1 MNDAAL
7 APDVSA
13 ALERGLQA
21 QSLDTAF

>member
-21 QSLDTAF
+21 QS

>member
-21 QSLDTAF
+21 QSLDT

>member
-21 QSLDTAF
+21 QSLDTA

>member
-21 QSLDTAF
+21 QSLD

>member
-21 QSLDTAF
+21 QSL

>member
-21 QSLDTAF
+21 Q